1 MGLEMVGIWGD
12 SCGGWFIR
20 ELFGTGNHG
29 NKSIP
34 QQLYDWGYV
43 DVGLMV
49 YAPAAFIVIG
59 LITWVQNE
67 WIERA
72 KHK

>member
-1 MGLEMVGIWGD
+1 M
-12 SCGGWFIR
+12 
-20 ELFGTGNHG
+20 G
-29 NKSIP
+29 NKSDS